1 MTPDPHIYQQHSN
14 LLKDRYQPF
23 SEVTRNSL
31 SHALGDHGLELDKD
45 SVEALMKAYDSLS
58 TFPDV
63 DAALSVVSKNPRL
76 TAVVFSNGT
85 DSMVSSSVKSSPD
98 LGPRASVFEQIVT
111 VEEVKKF
118 KPSPDVY
125 FHLAEKMGKEKS
137 KQGMKEMW
145 LISGNPFDV
154 VGARAMGMQAAWV
167 DRQGNG
173 WSDGL
178 VTEGAGTPTLMGK
191 DLSEI
196 VEAILKYVS

>member
-1 MTPDPHIYQQHSN
+1 
-14 LLKDRYQPF
+14 
-23 SEVTRNSL
+23 VTRNSL
-31 SHALGDHGLELDKD
+31 SHALGDHSLELDKQ
-45 SVEALMKAYDSLS
+45 SVEALMQAYNSLS

-63 DAALSVVSKNPRL
+63 DAALTIVSKNSQL

-85 DSMVSSSVKSSPD
+85 ESMVGNSVKSSPD
-98 LGPRASVFEQIVT
+98 LGPHASVFKQIVT
-111 VEEVKKF
+111 VEEVQKF

-125 FHLAEKMGKEKS
+125 RHLAEKVGKEKS
-137 KQGMKEMW
+137 REGMKEMW
-145 LISGNPFDV
+145 LISGNPFDI

-178 VTEGAGTPTLMGK
+178 VSGEAGTPTLMGV

-196 VEAILKYVS
+196 VEAILKHVS

>member
-98 LGPRASVFEQIVT
+98 LGPRASVFKQIVT

-125 FHLAEKMGKEKS
+125 LHLAEKMGKEKS

-178 VTEGAGTPTLMGK
+178 VTEDAGTPTLMGK

>member
-1 MTPDPHIYQQHSN
+1 MTRS
-14 LLKDRYQPF
+14 
-23 SEVTRNSL
+23 SL
-31 SHALGDHGLELDKD
+31 SHALGDHGLELNEA
-45 SVEALMKAYDSLS
+45 SVEALMQAYDSLS

-85 DSMVSSSVKSSPD
+85 NSMVGSSVKCSPD
-98 LGPRASVFEQIVT
+98 LGPHASVFKHMVT
-111 VEEVKKF
+111 VEEVRKF

-125 FHLAEKMGKEKS
+125 LHLAEKVGKEKS
-137 KQGMKEMW
+137 REGMKEMW

-154 VGARAMGMQAAWV
+154 VGARAVGMQAAWV
-167 DRQGNG
+167 DRQGTG

-178 VTEGAGTPTLMGK
+178 VDGEAGTPTLMGV

-196 VEAILKYVS
+196 VEAILKPVS

>member
-76 TAVVFSNGT
+76 TAVVFSNG
-85 DSMVSSSVKSSPD
+85 
-98 LGPRASVFEQIVT
+98 
-111 VEEVKKF
+111 
-118 KPSPDVY
+118 
-125 FHLAEKMGKEKS
+125 H
-137 KQGMKEMW
+137 
-145 LISGNPFDV
+145 
-154 VGARAMGMQAAWV
+154 
-167 DRQGNG
+167 RQHG
-173 WSDGL
+173 
-178 VTEGAGTPTLMGK
+178 
-191 DLSEI
+191 
-196 VEAILKYVS
+196 